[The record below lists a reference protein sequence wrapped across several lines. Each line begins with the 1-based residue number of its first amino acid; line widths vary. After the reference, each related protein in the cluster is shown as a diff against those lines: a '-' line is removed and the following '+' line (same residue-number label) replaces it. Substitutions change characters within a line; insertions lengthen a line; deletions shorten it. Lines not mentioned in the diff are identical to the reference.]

1 MTEQDRIRR
10 LVWAVVVLGI
20 GALLCTEAKAQG
32 APKRAVTS
40 PVRVEHSKSEMDG
53 ERWAFLTI
61 SARESYQNMFG
72 LSIRPRLV
80 VQCTQTG
87 DEHKV
92 RLRLDNVGPLENG
105 DMRIKLDDAEAEA
118 YSFDRLSDGS
128 TYMYGDYENTQQL
141 LGDFFSA
148 KKALIEFE
156 PFMVAGKSIAKFDL
170 GGLRREF
177 EKASECKFSTQPPHY
192 APVPP
197 AAALQIVD
205 QPVLAVPHYAPV
217 PPAAAP
223 VLPAVTGNSLAKVI
237 ERGDLGALR
246 TRLLSGANPN
256 EPDDSVVKGW
266 TPLMAAAYS
275 GNLTAARLLLDSGAT
290 LDARTEF
297 GETALDVAA
306 RLDETEVATF
316 LRSGAAKRSR

>member
-197 AAALQIVD
+197 AAA
-205 QPVLAVPHYAPV
+205 
-217 PPAAAP
+217 P

>member
-1 MTEQDRIRR
+1 
-10 LVWAVVVLGI
+10 
-20 GALLCTEAKAQG
+20 
-32 APKRAVTS
+32 
-40 PVRVEHSKSEMDG
+40 
-53 ERWAFLTI
+53 
-61 SARESYQNMFG
+61 
-72 LSIRPRLV
+72 
-80 VQCTQTG
+80 
-87 DEHKV
+87 
-92 RLRLDNVGPLENG
+92 
-105 DMRIKLDDAEAEA
+105 MRIKLDDAEAEA

-177 EKASECKFSTQPPHY
+177 EKASECKFSTQP
-192 APVPP
+192 
-197 AAALQIVD
+197 
-205 QPVLAVPHYAPV
+205 PHYAPV